1 MADIIPTK
9 TIVYKTVGSLEISLD
24 IYLPSTDAQKLP
36 VLLWF
41 HGGGLLQGHRD
52 QLTPWMRKA
61 VAQYNLAV
69 VSADYRFAPQVGV
82 ADILEDVQDSIR
94 FIRTKLASHLDN
106 PNILDPS
113 RLAVSGSSAG
123 GYLALLAGLY
133 IDPKPNVILPIYPIT
148 DPLGEFFRDPQPP
161 AMGRA
166 LVSSDAVA
174 EFMDPS
180 AEPVANNAGD
190 SPRQNMYLRMQA
202 DASLAKLWKVPVEDK
217 QAAKKWR
224 LAKNVFEN
232 RLPPAYFLHGD
243 ADTAVGVEQADEVV
257 GAMLGCGIEV
267 QYERVHQKDHF
278 LDAGPEYE
286 NEVFWAFM
294 LKHLK

>member
-1 MADIIPTK
+1 MTDINPTK
-9 TIVYKTVGSLEISLD
+9 TIVYKTVGKLDISLD
-24 IYLPSTDAQKLP
+24 IYLPSKTAQKVP
-36 VLLWF
+36 ILLWY
-41 HGGGLLQGHRD
+41 HGGGLLQGHRNS
-52 QLTPWMRKA
+52 LTPWMRKA
-61 VAQYNLAV
+61 VAQHNIAV
-69 VSADYRFAPQVGV
+69 ISADYRFAPQVGV

-94 FIRTKLASHLDN
+94 FIRTNLASHLDD
-106 PNILDPS
+106 PASIDPS
-113 RLAVSGSSAG
+113 SLAVSGSSAG

-161 AMGRA
+161 AMGRP
-166 LVSSDAVA
+166 LVSTHVVA
-174 EFMDPS
+174 EFLDPK
-180 AEPVANNAGD
+180 AEPVANNAGN
-190 SPRQNMYLRMQA
+190 SARQNMYIRMQA
-202 DASLAKLWKVPVEDK
+202 DASLAKLWKVPEDAA
-217 QAAKKWR
+217 AAKKWR
-224 LAKNVFEN
+224 LAKNVFDD

-278 LDAGPEYE
+278 LDAGPDYD

-294 LKHLK
+294 LRHLK